1 MARFPAIPFLYI
13 IATFSDSKIMSTIIH
28 IKNMVC
34 PRCIRVVREEFQKL
48 GLHINRI
55 ELGEVEIEEI
65 PDNDLREKVKAVLE
79 ENGFELIESQ
89 KVKIIENIKK
99 AIIDLI
105 YNEPENTS
113 KRTPL
118 SRYLARKIGFD
129 YSYLSTLFS
138 SIENVTIEKYF
149 IHQRIERVKELLR
162 YEEHTLSEIAYRLN
176 YSSVHHLSAQF
187 KQITGFSPSEFRR
200 MVGLPRKPI
209 DKPV

>member
-1 MARFPAIPFLYI
+1 
-13 IATFSDSKIMSTIIH
+13 MSTIIN

-48 GLHINRI
+48 GLHTIRI
-55 ELGEVEIEEI
+55 ELGEVEIQET
-65 PDNDLREKVKAVLE
+65 PDNNLRDKVKAVLE
-79 ENGFELIESQ
+79 ENGFELIENQ
-89 KVKIIENIKK
+89 KIKIIENIKK

-105 YNEPENTS
+105 YNETENTS
-113 KRTPL
+113 KRIPL
-118 SRYLARKIGFD
+118 SRYLTKKIGFD
-129 YSYLSTLFS
+129 YGYLSSLFS
-138 SIENVTIEKYF
+138 SIENLTIEKYF

-200 MVGLPRKPI
+200 MVGPPRKPI